1 VSSDRDTSRM
11 APATQFGADSLGSH
25 GGAGGSRANGGAI
38 SSGSHGGSAFMT
50 LPRKSGWATT
60 PGAIGSWAGEDSGA
74 GFGLSLGTE
83 TSSGISLM
91 GTD

>member
-1 VSSDRDTSRM
+1 MEVQVAPGPM
-11 APATQFGADSLGSH
+11 AVQLVLEAM
-25 GGAGGSRANGGAI
+25 
-38 SSGSHGGSAFMT
+38 GGSAFMT

-83 TSSGISLM
+83 TSS
-91 GTD
+91 